1 MSTKLNQMIISLVQ
15 LLGWLSMV
23 SVVALMVMMTFDVV
37 LRYGFNNPI
46 LWSYDAS
53 EYLMVCFTYFAIAYA
68 ELREDHVN
76 VDLIFVRLRER
87 TRIILNLINRLIMLA
102 LSVLIVQQAWLRTV
116 DSFQVG
122 RTSTGPV
129 PLIQGPVEGVVCFG
143 SLVLCLLLIAKIV
156 GYGRQLFNFSDKG
169 IDQ

>member
-1 MSTKLNQMIISLVQ
+1 MAIKLDKIVISLVR

-23 SVVALMVMMTFDVV
+23 SVVALMVMMTIDVI
-37 LRYGFNNPI
+37 LRYGFNRPI

-76 VDLIFVRLRER
+76 IDLIYVRLRER

-102 LSVLIVQQAWLRTV
+102 LSVFIVQQAWLRTV

-129 PLIQGPVEGVVCFG
+129 SLPQGPVEGVVCFG
-143 SLVLCLLLIAKIV
+143 SLILCLLLIVKIV
-156 GYGRQLFNFSDKG
+156 GYGRQLFNLK
-169 IDQ
+169 Q